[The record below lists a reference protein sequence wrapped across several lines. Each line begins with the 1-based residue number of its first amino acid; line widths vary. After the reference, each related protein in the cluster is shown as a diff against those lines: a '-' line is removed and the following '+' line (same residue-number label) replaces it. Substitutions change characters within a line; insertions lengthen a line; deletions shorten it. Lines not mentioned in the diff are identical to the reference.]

1 MVLFIHGYKLCKG
14 DPFLYNI
21 LQDNHYAKAS
31 YIQYIHDNLVV
42 LYS

>member
-1 MVLFIHGYKLCKG
+1 MVLFMATSYVKETL
-14 DPFLYNI
+14 FLYNI

>member
-1 MVLFIHGYKLCKG
+1 MVLFIGPSYAMETL
-14 DPFLYNI
+14 FLYNM

-42 LYS
+42 LYI